1 MTKKIKFKKIVIIGA
16 GYIGTVLAVVLAEN
30 GYKITAIDT
39 NKKIIESYNDG
50 LSPIP
55 EPGLNKLI
63 KKNTANGRL
72 KATTE
77 ISEIKNA
84 EIILITVGTPLNED
98 GSANK
103 TAIKKVISSISP
115 FVKDGQLVILKSTV
129 PPFTSENDVAKP
141 LRKFAKVD
149 VAFCPERLSEGNAIE
164 ECRNIPIVVGGVDKA
179 SGERAKIFWETAL
192 GVKCYLV
199 KNSRAA
205 ELVKLAD
212 NAWIDLNIALAFEL
226 AKLADNIEI
235 DILEVIQAANSL
247 PKGEHN
253 VNILLPSLGVGGY
266 CLTKDPLFLNSFSKS
281 YGTIFKTA
289 IASREIND
297 ESPIYA
303 AKKIDQELKKQF
315 TKIESNNIQIGVLG
329 LAFKSNTGDCR
340 YTPTLPA
347 INHLLKLGYKIKTY
361 DKNIKEE
368 DYEKF
373 KGVERLESIDKVIA
387 DSHVLAFFAGHKEFH
402 TITVQDMKIGLKKG
416 AIIFDGRMYFSQS
429 KINAFKNAGFVY
441 MGVGR

>member
-1 MTKKIKFKKIVIIGA
+1 MHKK
-16 GYIGTVLAVVLAEN
+16 E
-30 GYKITAIDT
+30 
-39 NKKIIESYNDG
+39 E
-50 LSPIP
+50 
-55 EPGLNKLI
+55 LI
-63 KKNTANGRL
+63 QN
-72 KATTE
+72 
-77 ISEIKNA
+77 
-84 EIILITVGTPLNED
+84 
-98 GSANK
+98 
-103 TAIKKVISSISP
+103 
-115 FVKDGQLVILKSTV
+115 
-129 PPFTSENDVAKP
+129 
-141 LRKFAKVD
+141 
-149 VAFCPERLSEGNAIE
+149 
-164 ECRNIPIVVGGVDKA
+164 
-179 SGERAKIFWETAL
+179 
-192 GVKCYLV
+192 
-199 KNSRAA
+199 
-205 ELVKLAD
+205 
-212 NAWIDLNIALAFEL
+212 
-226 AKLADNIEI
+226 
-235 DILEVIQAANSL
+235 
-247 PKGEHN
+247 
-253 VNILLPSLGVGGY
+253 
-266 CLTKDPLFLNSFSKS
+266 
-281 YGTIFKTA
+281 FKTA